1 MPQTPASGEISFED
15 LNDSISGRSTQ
26 QELDLQTLANHY
38 GDSAPHSMNEFY
50 GLEGDSPGFSTFTA
64 TPHPT
69 IQGRIDIAWSIT
81 GNVTSFVLKRA
92 KDIDDGDLDNGT
104 GALTTIVSN
113 TDGTGS
119 PFSDTGLSND
129 ATYTDQGGSSVPNLG
144 QWYYQAT
151 ATNGD
156 VANGDTDSSVKN
168 GIILPDTPT
177 ITATANSSV
186 GGRIDISWDSPLT
199 TLGTVTG
206 VQLFRSSNSDM
217 SSLDNSGNPIYSGTG
232 TSFSDTGLGD
242 NTQKYYQLSASNGTG
257 GVASN
262 KDDATTISSNIR
274 VLRAVFNYQAEA
286 ISGGGTTYDTTI
298 RGYGS
303 ILSAIEESTPSAGVS
318 DFDPADQSD
327 VDASSISFST
337 SSSLDTKIFLGSYI
351 DGNTVRLSSDNSL
364 FDGDSRFWRNNSDEK
379 VHQINGSGVISNT
392 TAFVPTAP
400 TSITENSVA
409 DNSIT
414 VTVVGANA
422 AAKDYRWLI
431 SGGATNSQ
439 NNTTTS
445 VSAGHQRTFTGLDA
459 GTAYTIQV
467 RAENSEGES
476 AYVSRVSTT
485 TGTAPTS
492 VAVSPTAVSGDS
504 TLSASPEVIAQIVTA
519 TVTSPS
525 GTTNIYIN
533 TASNTRYKQATTSGG
548 LSSASFTTPSTNQTA
563 QSLTLNGSN
572 QVFLQF
578 EITNNSPIFSRI
590 YTVKNNGETATISVS
605 ELEK

>member
-1 MPQTPASGEISFED
+1 
-15 LNDSISGRSTQ
+15 
-26 QELDLQTLANHY
+26 
-38 GDSAPHSMNEFY
+38 
-50 GLEGDSPGFSTFTA
+50 
-64 TPHPT
+64 
-69 IQGRIDIAWSIT
+69 
-81 GNVTSFVLKRA
+81 VLKRA
-92 KDIDDGDLDNGT
+92 KDIDGGELDNGT

-113 TDGTGS
+113 TDGAGS

-156 VANGDTDSSVKN
+156 VANGDTDSSVEN

-186 GGRIDISWDSPLT
+186 GGRIDISWDNPLT

-217 SSLDNSGNPIYSGTG
+217 SSLDNSGNPIYSGYG

-262 KDDATTISSNIR
+262 TDDATTISSNIR
-274 VLRAVFNYQAEA
+274 VLRSVFSYQAE
-286 ISGGGTTYDTTI
+286 SEGGANSYDATI

-303 ILSAIEESTPSAGVS
+303 ILAAIEQTIPTAGLS
-318 DFDPADQSD
+318 DFDPAYQYD
-327 VDASSISFST
+327 VDVSSISHEGT
-337 SSSLDTKIFLGSYI
+337 SNVDTKIFLGSYV

-364 FDGDSRFWRNNSDEK
+364 FDGDNRYWRNNSDEK

-431 SGGATNSQ
+431 SGGATNGQ

-467 RAENSEGES
+467 RAENTEGVS

-492 VAVSPTAVSGDS
+492 VAVSPSAVIGDG
-504 TLSASPEVIAQIVTA
+504 TPSASPEVIAQIVTA

-525 GTTNIYIN
+525 GTTNIYVDN
-533 TASNTRYKQATTSGG
+533 ASNTRYKQATTSGG

-578 EITNNSPIFSRI
+578 EITNNSPIFSRT
-590 YTVKNNGETATISVS
+590 YTVKNNGETATIGVS
-605 ELEK
+605 ELER

>member
-26 QELDLQTLANHY
+26 QELDLQTVANHY

-50 GLEGDSPGFSTFTA
+50 GLEGDSPGFSTFTV

-92 KDIDDGDLDNGT
+92 KDIDGGELDNGT

-113 TDGTGS
+113 TDGAGS

-156 VANGDTDSSVKN
+156 VANGDTDSSVEN

-186 GGRIDISWDSPLT
+186 GGRIDISWDNPLT

-257 GVASN
+257 GVSSN

-274 VLRAVFNYQAEA
+274 VLRSVFSYQAESD
-286 ISGGGTTYDTTI
+286 SGAGSYNTTI
-298 RGYGS
+298 RGYDS
-303 ILSAIEESTPSAGVS
+303 ILAAIEETIPSAGLS

-327 VDASSISFST
+327 VNEASISQNGTTNPS
-337 SSSLDTKIFLGSYI
+337 TKIFLGSYVN
-351 DGNTVRLSSDNSL
+351 GNTVRNLSDNSL
-364 FDGDSRFWRNNSDEK
+364 FDGDSRYWRNNSDTK

-392 TAFVPTAP
+392 TNFVPTAP

-422 AAKDYRWLI
+422 AAKDYRWLL
-431 SGGATNSQ
+431 SPNANSQ

-445 VSAGHQRTFTGLDA
+445 VSAGHQRTFTGLDT

-467 RAENSEGES
+467 RAENTEGAS

-492 VAVSPTAVSGDS
+492 VAASPNTLSGDG
-504 TLSASPEVIAQIVTA
+504 TLSATPEVIAQVV
-519 TVTSPS
+519 TVTVTNPS
-525 GTTNIYIN
+525 GTTNIYVN
-533 TASNTRYKQATTSGG
+533 NASNTRYKQATTSGG

-578 EITNNSPIFSRI
+578 EITNTSFLFNRT
-590 YTVKNNGETATISVS
+590 YTVKNNGETATIGVS
-605 ELEK
+605 ETEK